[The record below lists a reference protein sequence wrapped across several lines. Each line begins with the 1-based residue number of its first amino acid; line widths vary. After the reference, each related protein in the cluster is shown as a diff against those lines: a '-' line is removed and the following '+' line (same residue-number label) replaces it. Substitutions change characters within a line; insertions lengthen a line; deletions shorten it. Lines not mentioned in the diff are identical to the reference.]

1 MNPQIIVAPAVSQIT
16 LEAYA
21 LPPVGSNQVLL
32 ETRYSAISPGT
43 ELAWLHHKPDTPGK
57 YPYYPGYSATAIV
70 LEKGEA
76 VTSLAVGQRVAS
88 RSRHASH
95 VVVEAEACYP
105 LPEGVSDQDAAIF
118 GLVAIVLQGIRK
130 AQIQLGWNVAIL
142 GLGPIGN
149 LAGQIARA
157 AGATHVLGIDPIEWR
172 RETALNSGFDE
183 VTTPG
188 EAEAFMTSFEAV
200 IEATGVPEA
209 VPTSF
214 QLAARLGHVVL
225 LASTRG
231 ETENV
236 NFYRDVHKKGLT
248 IMGAHESIRPQV
260 DDHGFF
266 ASRDSDH
273 RTALAL
279 LAKKRINATPLIS
292 EVASPTEAAQI
303 YKRLTEREAG
313 LMLVAFDWRKM

>member
-1 MNPQIIVAPAVSQIT
+1 MNPKVIVAPAVSNIT
-16 LEAYA
+16 LSPYE
-21 LPPVGSNQVLL
+21 LPPIGPNQVLL

-57 YPYYPGYSATAIV
+57 YPYYPGYSATAVV

-76 VTSLAVGQRVAS
+76 VTNLEVGQRVAS
-88 RSRHASH
+88 RIRHASH
-95 VVVEAEACYP
+95 FVAEAEACFP
-105 LPEGVSDQDAAIF
+105 LPDGVSDLDASIF

-130 AQIQLGWNVAIL
+130 AQIQLGWHVAIL

-157 AGATHVLGIDPIEWR
+157 AGATHVLGIDPIDWR
-172 RETALNSGFDE
+172 QEIALNSGFDA
-183 VTTPG
+183 VATPAQ
-188 EAEAFMTSFEAV
+188 AEAHLSSFEAV

-214 QLAARLGHVVL
+214 QLAARLGHVIL

-236 NFYRDVHKKGLT
+236 NFYRDVHKKGLM

-266 ASRDSDH
+266 ASRNSDH
-273 RTALAL
+273 RTALDL
-279 LAKKRINATPLIS
+279 LAKKRIGATPLIS
-292 EVASPTEAAQI
+292 EVASPSEAAQI
-303 YKRLTEREAG
+303 YERLTKREAG
-313 LMLVAFDWRKM
+313 LMLVAFDWQKN